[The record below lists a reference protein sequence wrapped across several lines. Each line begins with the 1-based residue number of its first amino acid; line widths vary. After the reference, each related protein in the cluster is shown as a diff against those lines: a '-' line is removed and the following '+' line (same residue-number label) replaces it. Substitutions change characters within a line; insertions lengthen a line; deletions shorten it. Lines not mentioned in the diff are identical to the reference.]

1 METDTGE
8 KKYLALLIV
17 GDVITL
23 VLVTVIGFASHGTLG
38 SAGTRMLTTFFPLAA
53 AWFMVAPILGL
64 YNLKLIS
71 ERRNLWR
78 PLYAVLLAA
87 PLAAWLRGILL
98 NSPILALFVAVLGAF
113 GALGVI
119 LWRVVF
125 YLIQSRSR

>member
-1 METDTGE
+1 MATDTGE

-38 SAGTRMLTTFFPLAA
+38 SAGTRMLTTFIPLAA

-71 ERRNLWR
+71 EPRNLWR
-78 PLYAVLLAA
+78 PLYAVLIAA
-87 PLAAWLRGILL
+87 PLAAWLRGIML
-98 NSPILALFVAVLGAF
+98 NSQILVLFVAVLGAF

-119 LWRVVF
+119 VWRVVF
-125 YLIQSRSR
+125 YLIQSRTR